1 MVRLWFRNGS
11 EGCDAFPNIKQKV
24 VKEKENLIFSAAV
37 KFGLTS
43 ERSERDAVGT
53 ETEDGMVDR
62 VRKLEEQV
70 VRLQFSQQ
78 W

>member
-1 MVRLWFRNGS
+1 MAV
-11 EGCDAFPNIKQKV
+11 
-24 VKEKENLIFSAAV
+24 NLIFSAAV

-53 ETEDGMVDR
+53 ERGDGKVDW

-70 VRLQFSQQ
+70 IRLQFYQQ

>member
-1 MVRLWFRNGS
+1 MAV
-11 EGCDAFPNIKQKV
+11 
-24 VKEKENLIFSAAV
+24 NLIFSAAV

-43 ERSERDAVGT
+43 ERSEREAVGT
-53 ETEDGMVDR
+53 ETGDGKVDR

-70 VRLQFSQQ
+70 ARLQFSQQ

>member
-1 MVRLWFRNGS
+1 M
-11 EGCDAFPNIKQKV
+11 
-24 VKEKENLIFSAAV
+24 IFSAAV

-53 ETEDGMVDR
+53 EIGDGKVDR

-70 VRLQFSQQ
+70 ARLQFSQQ
-78 W
+78 C